1 MKLAGTSESNFQ
13 FSDIKGCE
21 VIELNFDSSESDS
34 DQKEDQWDV
43 LDTGEELFKFNLK
56 VFIGINLIPSISI
69 VSVYVVLLNIFNH

>member
-56 VFIGINLIPSISI
+56 SI
-69 VSVYVVLLNIFNH
+69 YWNQFNFQYFYCVIICSLVEYI

>member
-43 LDTGEELFKFNLK
+43 LDTGEELFKCNLK
-56 VFIGINLIPSISI
+56 SI
-69 VSVYVVLLNIFNH
+69 YWNQFNFQYFYCVIICSLVEYI